1 MKKKPQVGALL
12 LLEAIQKSKRNPSKS
27 KKTLTN
33 RETEVIIH
41 IANGLTNREIAD
53 TLLISIKTVEKHRQ
67 NLMDKFDLRNTA
79 AITRYAIANRFI
91 KLEKFPPEAY
101 IRLSTQTRK

>member
-79 AITRYAIANRFI
+79 AITRYAIAHRLI
-91 KLEKFPPEAY
+91 KLEKCA
-101 IRLSTQTRK
+101 

>member
-12 LLEAIQKSKRNPSKS
+12 LLEAIQKSKKNPSKS

-53 TLLISIKTVEKHRQ
+53 TLLISVKTVEKHRQ

-79 AITRYAIANRFI
+79 AITRYAISHRLI
-91 KLEKFPPEAY
+91 KLEKCA
-101 IRLSTQTRK
+101 